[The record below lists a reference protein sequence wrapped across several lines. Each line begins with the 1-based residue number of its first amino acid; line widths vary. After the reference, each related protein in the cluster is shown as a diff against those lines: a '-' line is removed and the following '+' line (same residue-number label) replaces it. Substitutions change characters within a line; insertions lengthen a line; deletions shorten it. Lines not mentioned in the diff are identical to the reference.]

1 MTFRATLHGTAQVTS
16 SQLIAYL
23 EIFVSRRDSTIA
35 VQRLRLDMDRSC
47 SVAISSFGDPQC
59 ATASPSLTT
68 FMTTSDSTTTMAAQS
83 DNTSA
88 IVGGVVAVI
97 VVVAVTIIIIAIAA
111 IFVARS
117 CGASFNVH
125 RIAE

>member
-35 VQRLRLDMDRSC
+35 VQRLRLDVDRSC

-59 ATASPSLTT
+59 ATDSPSLTT
-68 FMTTSDSTTTMAAQS
+68 SMTTSDSTTTIIGA
-83 DNTSA
+83 
-88 IVGGVVAVI
+88 VVAVI